1 MRLTERQL
9 RKIVRQELIRE
20 QALNEIFWSTEAPKQ
35 IPQEDELDLI
45 AKRDPTGWHA
55 AKSEV
60 DQYLI
65 NKKDELEGYSSEWKT
80 APVTAARIDWVL
92 GLGYADALEEKLGF
106 PLSEIE
112 GHPGA
117 IMRYQRRRYRDSM
130 YGSSVKLV
138 IPLKQKEGLAPA
150 LGANPDYVEYNTEAT
165 NAAPP
170 DKNPTSEWKQLAS
183 FLFRAVIQGGGSWH
197 EGAKFLPAPMP

>member
-9 RKIVRQELIRE
+9 RQIVRQELIRE
-20 QALNEIFWSTEAPKQ
+20 RALNEIFWSSEPPKQ
-35 IPQEDELDLI
+35 IPQEDPLDLI
-45 AKRDPTGWHA
+45 AKSDPTGWHA
-55 AKSEV
+55 ASSEV
-60 DQYLI
+60 ERYLI
-65 NKKDELEGYSSEWKT
+65 DKKNEREGYSSEWKT

-92 GLGYADALEEKLGF
+92 GLGYADALEEELGF

-117 IMRYQRRRYRDSM
+117 IMHYRRSRYRDAS

-150 LGANPDYVEYNTEAT
+150 PGANPDYVEYNTEAT

-170 DKNPTSEWKQLAS
+170 DKNPTPEWKYLPS
-183 FLFRAVIQGGGSWH
+183 FLFRAVIQGGGSWR
-197 EGAKFLPAPMP
+197 EGKKFLPAPMP